1 MVKPLFWGK
10 IEPLNF
16 PITYVGMFYLFQKG
30 CEKIILALLTFS
42 KFRQIGI
49 VDQLHWFHGFFTFI
63 TMTFTTSATGADH
76 LATFWTNINVTLR
89 LGKFRT

>member
-1 MVKPLFWGK
+1 
-10 IEPLNF
+10 
-16 PITYVGMFYLFQKG
+16 MFYLFQKG
-30 CEKIILALLTFS
+30 CEKIIFGIILTFS

-76 LATFWTNINVTLR
+76 LATLGANINVTLWF
-89 LGKFRT
+89 GKFRT